1 MTNVGTS
8 SKRAF
13 GLHIYIY
20 FWLAFVGLGIASLLA
35 VTFPIRDVGIPESAF
50 FALLSIPFI
59 FWAMLG
65 WSLWRCSSP
74 DLSGVRGLLFVTA
87 YMAVGIGGFSMLIA
101 IPAVML
107 AMLWSIGIA
116 VISLFRGGSG
126 FASQQFRSLVSAYH
140 RHRMFQ

>member
-8 SKRAF
+8 SRRAF

-20 FWLAFVGLGIASLLA
+20 FWLAFAGLGVAVFLA
-35 VTFPIRDVGIPESAF
+35 VSVPIRDVQIPEIAIL
-50 FALLSIPFI
+50 ALLAIPFV
-59 FWAMLG
+59 FWAGLG

-74 DLSGVRGLLFVTA
+74 DLSGIRGLLFVTA
-87 YMAVGIGGFSMLIA
+87 YMGVGIGGFSMLIA

-116 VISLFRGGSG
+116 LVSLFRGGKG
-126 FASQQFRSLVSAYH
+126 FAMQKFRSLVLAYH
-140 RHRMFQ
+140 RHLMFQ

>member
-8 SKRAF
+8 SRRAF

-20 FWLAFVGLGIASLLA
+20 FWLAFVGLGIAVLLA
-35 VTFPIRDVGIPESAF
+35 VSVPIRDVEMPENAIL
-50 FALLSIPFI
+50 ALLSIPFI
-59 FWAMLG
+59 FWAVLG
-65 WSLWRCSSP
+65 WSLWRCSSA
-74 DLSGVRGLLFVTA
+74 DFSGIRGLLFVTA

-101 IPAVML
+101 IPAVMF

-116 VISLFRGGSG
+116 LVSLFRGGKG
-126 FASQQFRSLVSAYH
+126 FALQKFRSLVLAYH